1 MTASHPSGPAGP
13 GTTAPPAA
21 VLLSSQLV
29 FNLGFYAVVP
39 FLAVVMRDDLG
50 LGALA
55 IGLVLGAR
63 TFSQQGLFLLG
74 GMLADRFGPRTLI
87 AAGCVV
93 RVSGYLGLALAAGL
107 PGFLVGAILTGL
119 GGALFSPALQS
130 LVAAADARSR
140 PTRRPGRPSL
150 FAALV
155 LVGEIGAAVGPLAGA
170 ALLGLGFSAT
180 VLVGA
185 ALFAAVGAALW
196 CVIPADAGRAVAAS
210 RGEPRAGSEPVGG
223 AAAVPAASADRWAAV
238 RDRRFLAFSAL
249 FAVDLVAYNQ
259 LYLGLPLEL
268 ARAGA
273 GNAAVGSA
281 FLAVSL
287 LTIALQW
294 PAALLAKRL
303 GPGRALAL
311 GFGTTAT
318 GFAALALASVAPP
331 AAGAA
336 LVPAAVLVVCLTLGH
351 MTAGPVTMELVPSFA
366 AGRPTASFYGLLAS
380 CGGVAVLVAGGV
392 VGSLLDAWPAVAWG
406 ILAVLPVAAA
416 VGLPRLLPG
425 PIPSH
430 DAHDAHAAGRAA
442 SPRIAAASALA
453 LSGCFAAGPGSATG
467 GGQDGDARIRL
478 AMLQPPRSGLTPLSD
493 DAFKLARWSTAETL
507 VTLDD
512 LGDAQ
517 PLLATGWTRVDDL
530 TWAFDIRPDVPFH
543 DGTTLTA
550 AQAAASLTA
559 AATASPKPRILDGV
573 DLTATADG
581 DRVLVRTAT
590 PDPLVP
596 PRMSSPQLAIL
607 AASAYGADGTVSPV
621 GTGTGPFRLTA
632 VDGTSSATLDRFDGY
647 WGGRAASAG
656 IDVRFV
662 PDGTARAAALRTGT
676 ADVVEAIPVGQAA
689 QVDPQLLHEVA
700 MPRTN
705 TLYLNTRTGPFADPA
720 VRAAAEAAVDRAAL
734 VSGVYE
740 GRADAATGL
749 LGPALPWA
757 ADLRDGASYR
767 DALAGR
773 ATPAQVDGV
782 PITLGTFTDR
792 AELPEVAVQL
802 EQQLEAAGFDVTQD
816 VREYQYIEADALAGR
831 FDAFIL
837 SRATVL
843 DSGDPAAYLYSDF
856 ACQGSFNIS
865 QECDPAVDQALAEAS
880 ALPAGPER
888 RAAIMRVEALVL
900 ADDAAG
906 PLLHERVIQGEAA
919 GVTGAVRDPRERAL
933 ITVDTRVER

>member
-442 SPRIAAASALA
+442 SALA

-596 PRMSSPQLAIL
+596 QRMSSPQLAIL

-900 ADDAAG
+900 ADDAAV

>member
-311 GFGTTAT
+311 GFGTIAT

-331 AAGAA
+331 
-336 LVPAAVLVVCLTLGH
+336 
-351 MTAGPVTMELVPSFA
+351 PSS
-366 AGRPTASFYGLLAS
+366 PS
-380 CGGVAVLVAGGV
+380 
-392 VGSLLDAWPAVAWG
+392 P
-406 ILAVLPVAAA
+406 PH
-416 VGLPRLLPG
+416 PRS
-425 PIPSH
+425 PS
-430 DAHDAHAAGRAA
+430 AAA
-442 SPRIAAASALA
+442 SPR
-453 LSGCFAAGPGSATG
+453 
-467 GGQDGDARIRL
+467 ARD
-478 AMLQPPRSGLTPLSD
+478 PPQ
-493 DAFKLARWSTAETL
+493 E
-507 VTLDD
+507 
-512 LGDAQ
+512 
-517 PLLATGWTRVDDL
+517 
-530 TWAFDIRPDVPFH
+530 
-543 DGTTLTA
+543 
-550 AQAAASLTA
+550 
-559 AATASPKPRILDGV
+559 
-573 DLTATADG
+573 
-581 DRVLVRTAT
+581 
-590 PDPLVP
+590 
-596 PRMSSPQLAIL
+596 
-607 AASAYGADGTVSPV
+607 
-621 GTGTGPFRLTA
+621 
-632 VDGTSSATLDRFDGY
+632 
-647 WGGRAASAG
+647 
-656 IDVRFV
+656 
-662 PDGTARAAALRTGT
+662 
-676 ADVVEAIPVGQAA
+676 
-689 QVDPQLLHEVA
+689 
-700 MPRTN
+700 
-705 TLYLNTRTGPFADPA
+705 
-720 VRAAAEAAVDRAAL
+720 
-734 VSGVYE
+734 
-740 GRADAATGL
+740 
-749 LGPALPWA
+749 
-757 ADLRDGASYR
+757 
-767 DALAGR
+767 AGR
-773 ATPAQVDGV
+773 MATPASGS
-782 PITLGTFTDR
+782 PCCSRR
-792 AELPEVAVQL
+792 APASRRS
-802 EQQLEAAGFDVTQD
+802 ATTPSS
-816 VREYQYIEADALAGR
+816 
-831 FDAFIL
+831 
-837 SRATVL
+837 SRA
-843 DSGDPAAYLYSDF
+843 GARP
-856 ACQGSFNIS
+856 
-865 QECDPAVDQALAEAS
+865 
-880 ALPAGPER
+880 R
-888 RAAIMRVEALVL
+888 RS
-900 ADDAAG
+900 
-906 PLLHERVIQGEAA
+906 
-919 GVTGAVRDPRERAL
+919 
-933 ITVDTRVER
+933 